1 MDILIKLINHLP
13 LTIEKKK
20 KKQEEEEGGVGS
32 DTQKDGFPKMQTYE
46 YYINYA
52 REPPVILLIIQC
64 NIS

>member
-1 MDILIKLINHLP
+1 L
-13 LTIEKKK
+13 KKK
-20 KKQEEEEGGVGS
+20 KKKTRRRRGGGVGS